1 MKFGFINI
9 NKPSGVSSAA
19 VVNTVKRLT
28 GTPCGHMG
36 TLDPLA
42 NGVLPVAVGN
52 ATRLFEYM
60 LQKKKQYIATF
71 RFGVSSDTLDSEG
84 TPDYSNPYVPSKA
97 ELEGAMPALTGE
109 VEQVPPRYS
118 AKSVNGVRGYK
129 LARAGKDFSLA
140 PKRVL
145 IEKIELLDQI
155 NESEYRF
162 LIDCGSGTYI
172 RSIARDLAAS
182 CGAEGIMT
190 ALTRTKSGAF
200 TLENAISPELLTA
213 ENVEEYITETD
224 KILDLP
230 TIEIAN
236 GHIFHGLPQYT
247 DAADGLYKI
256 YDENGF
262 YGIAEASGHR
272 AKIRTKLC

>member
-9 NKPSGVSSAA
+9 NKPRGVSSAGA
-19 VVNTVKRLT
+19 VNTVKRLCKT
-28 GTPCGHMG
+28 SCGHMG

-42 NGVLPVAVGN
+42 DGVLPVAVGN

-71 RFGVSSDTLDSEG
+71 RFGVTSDTLDCEG
-84 TPDYSNPYVPSKA
+84 TLNYGNPYIPSKA
-97 ELEGAMPALTGE
+97 ELERVMPALTGE
-109 VEQVPPRYS
+109 VMQIPPRYS

-129 LARAGKDFSLA
+129 LARAGKEFSLEA
-140 PKRVL
+140 KKVT
-145 IEKIELLDQI
+145 IEKIELIEQL

-172 RSIARDLAAS
+172 RSIARDLAAA

-190 ALTRTKSGAF
+190 ALTRTRSGAF
-200 TLENAISPELLTA
+200 TLENAVDLDKLTA
-213 ENVEEYITETD
+213 ENIEGYITETE

-230 TIEIAN
+230 IIEIEN
-236 GHIFHGLPQYT
+236 KHIFHGLPQYT
-247 DAADGLYKI
+247 QAADGLYKI

-262 YGIAEASGHR
+262 YGIAEVLAHR
-272 AKIRTKLC
+272 AKIKTKLC